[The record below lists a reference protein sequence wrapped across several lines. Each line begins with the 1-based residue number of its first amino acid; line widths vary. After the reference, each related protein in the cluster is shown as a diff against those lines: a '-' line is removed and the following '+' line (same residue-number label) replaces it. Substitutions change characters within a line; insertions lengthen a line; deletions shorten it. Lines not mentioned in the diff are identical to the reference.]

1 MKKLLTF
8 SLLSITLFLIATIG
22 LEVSYKESPFKY
34 EFVEKITVD
43 DGEQATVWLEY
54 GAKIFDGVRV
64 VYECKESSGEEIVLE
79 TSGNY
84 ELYAYV
90 KK

>member
-1 MKKLLTF
+1 MKNLLTF

-43 DGEQATVWLEY
+43 DGDPATVWLEY
-54 GAKIFDGVRV
+54 GDKIFDGTIV
-64 VYECKESSGEEIVLE
+64 VHKCNEKTGEEIVLE